1 MRSTMRHTTAVL
13 LLSAF
18 LPPLMH
24 DALAQDQGA
33 AYGPLE
39 RPLPNPVAV
48 SAGYRRALL
57 RGTRTEQGV
66 PGPNYWQQSA
76 HYTITARLDVAEK
89 QLEGTTRILY
99 RNASPDTLPRLT
111 VQLIQNFHR
120 DDVPRIRTAEI
131 TGGYSISRVAAGGQ
145 SLEEVR
151 SASSTGYRI
160 RGTNLYIVPPEPVA
174 PGDSMV
180 LDLAWSFT
188 IPENGASGRMGWNSD
203 DFFFLA
209 YWYPQMAVYD
219 DVVGWHTDPFL
230 GQAEFY
236 SGFAEYDVT
245 LDVPEGWLVQGTG
258 RLLNETEVL
267 PDPIM
272 RRLRQAETSDTVVHV
287 ITEQDFGPGS
297 ATRQSADGRLRWH
310 FVADSVR
317 DAAYSITR
325 ASLWDVV
332 RTNVGDRDGDG
343 QPEYARAEA
352 IYRPAHE
359 RWRQV
364 ARYAQHSIDFLSRH
378 TGLPYP
384 YPHATAVEGA
394 GIIGGGME
402 YPMMTMIGGYDSRS
416 DTSMYAV
423 TAHELAH
430 NWFPMIISIDERRR
444 AWMDEGTT
452 NFNDDAAS
460 ADFFPGYDSEPF
472 EFSDYTRQANTGH
485 EGALMRYS
493 DRLDSPSHYGVHGYN
508 KPASLLISLRHLLG
522 AERFFRAYRGYV
534 RTWAF
539 RHPKPWDFF
548 NYFNASTGQDL
559 SWFWQSWYYETWT
572 LDQSIAS
579 VTPRRGGTEIVVY
592 DRGDAPMP
600 ARLTITLAS
609 GDTLQRAIPV
619 ATWLSGT
626 RTGTVTVPGGQAVAQ
641 VEIDAQREFPDVMRK
656 NNFWAAEAEAFAGSL
671 PPAGRNDLVRK
682 RTELLGQ
689 GYQPEGE
696 LLSSSIARRKSEY
709 RTLTLEGGARYAVL
723 GVCDDE
729 CYDIDLVLTDAVDS
743 TLAQDV
749 RPDDTPVIAFTVPV
763 TGQYRLETV
772 MFSCRLDS
780 CAWGGQ
786 IFRDGALPV
795 TSETRPRP

>member
-1 MRSTMRHTTAVL
+1 
-13 LLSAF
+13 
-18 LPPLMH
+18 MH
-24 DALAQDQGA
+24 SALAQDQGA
-33 AYGPLE
+33 AYRAPE
-39 RPLPNPVAV
+39 RPVANPVVV
-48 SAGYRRALL
+48 SPEYRRALM
-57 RGTRTEQGV
+57 RGTRTEQGI

-76 HYTITARLDVAEK
+76 HYTIAARLDVAEK
-89 QLEGTTRILY
+89 KLEGTTRILY
-99 RNASPDTLPRLT
+99 RNASPDTLTRLV

-120 DDVPRIRTAEI
+120 DDVPRIRTGEI
-131 TGGYSISRVAAGGQ
+131 TGGYTLSRVAAGAE
-145 SLEEVR
+145 SLEAVR
-151 SASSTGYRI
+151 SASATGYRM
-160 RGTNLYIVPPEPVA
+160 RGTNLYIVPPEPVG
-174 PGDSMV
+174 PGDSVV

-188 IPENGASGRMGWNSD
+188 VPENGASGRMGWNSD

-219 DVVGWHTDPFL
+219 DVVGWHTDPFQ

-258 RLLNETEVL
+258 RLLNEREVL
-267 PDPIM
+267 PEPIIG
-272 RRLRQAETSDTVVHV
+272 RLRQAEASDTVVHV
-287 ITEQDFGPGS
+287 ITEQDFGAGS
-297 ATRQSADGRLRWH
+297 ATRQSAAGRLQWH

-317 DAAYSITR
+317 DAAYSITS
-325 ASLWDVV
+325 ASAWDVV

-343 QPEYARAEA
+343 RPEYARAEA
-352 IYRPAHE
+352 IYRPRYE
-359 RWRQV
+359 RWHQV

-384 YPHATAVEGA
+384 YPHATAVEGD
-394 GIIGGGME
+394 GIIRGGME
-402 YPMMTMIGGYDSRS
+402 YPMMTMIGGYESGS

-430 NWFPMIISIDERRR
+430 NWFPMIVSIDERRR

-472 EFSDYTRQANTGH
+472 EFLGYTRQANTGH

-493 DRLDSPSHYGVHGYN
+493 DRLDSPGHYGVHGYT

-522 AERFFRAYRGYV
+522 PETFFRAYRGYV

-539 RHPKPWDFF
+539 KHPKPWDFF
-548 NYFNASTGQDL
+548 SYFNTATGQDL

-592 DRGDAPMP
+592 DRGEVAMP

-609 GDTLQRAIPV
+609 GDTLQREIPV
-619 ATWLSGT
+619 STWLSGT
-626 RTGTVTVPGGQAVAQ
+626 RTATVTVPGGQAVTR
-641 VEIDAQREFPDVMRK
+641 VEIDAQGEFPDMMLK
-656 NNFWAAEAEAFAGSL
+656 NNLWAAEAEALAASL
-671 PPAGRNDLVRK
+671 PPAIRNDLVRN
-682 RTELLGQ
+682 RAALLAR
-689 GYQPEGE
+689 GYEPEGE
-696 LLSSSIARRKSEY
+696 LLGGSGRSRSSDY
-709 RTLTLEGGARYAVL
+709 RTVTLEGGTPYAIL
-723 GVCDDE
+723 AVCDEE
-729 CYDIDLVLTDAVDS
+729 CYDIDLVLTDPADS
-743 TLAQDV
+743 TLARDV
-749 RPDDTPVIAFTVPV
+749 RIDDTPVLEFTAPV

-780 CAWGGQ
+780 CAWTGQ
-786 IFRDGALPV
+786 IFRHEAPAV
-795 TSETRPRP
+795 TSEARREP